1 MLLYEKNNYLNR
13 NIQYLIS
20 NEIIEYDIQSAGFN
34 LIKKYK
40 LISDSKIQYLES
52 LSKKERQ
59 VRIGIYMTRDRK
71 LFKHLNE
78 KFVEARKWFFEQN
91 QIRDEDVLSI
101 KRDAIITLRRCN
113 ILEWDN
119 VIFAEKN
126 IYTSYYYLNRFEFY
140 YHREGI
146 DVKGIN
152 DDMLESHREYML
164 DFIHTFAKLQEMSTP
179 KRVIELIMDFSKY
192 YRERRLNIG
201 YYRELNVDS
210 LFRYPTKYNK
220 QIVGSQYYDN
230 VNNIEIGYNYA
241 HYLIPLISLLI

>member
-1 MLLYEKNNYLNR
+1 MLLYEKSNYLNR

-34 LIKKYK
+34 LIKKFK
-40 LISDSKIQYLES
+40 LLPDSKIQYLES
-52 LSKKERQ
+52 LPKKKRQ
-59 VRIGIYMTRDRK
+59 IQIGLYMLRDRQ

-78 KFVEARKWFFEQN
+78 KFMEARKWFFEQN

-101 KRDAIITLRRCN
+101 KKDAIITLRRCN
-113 ILEWDN
+113 IFEWDN
-119 VIFAEKN
+119 VIFTEKN

-140 YHREGI
+140 YHRDGM

-152 DDMLESHREYML
+152 DDMLELHREYML
-164 DFIHTFAKLQEMSTP
+164 NFLHTFAKLQEISSP

-192 YRERRLNIG
+192 YREMKLNVG

-210 LFRYPTKYNK
+210 LFRYPMKYNN
-220 QIVGSQYYDN
+220 QNVGLQYCDN
-230 VNNIEIGYNYA
+230 IDDIEIGYNYA